1 MSIFHP
7 RRPRPF
13 QMEYRYAR
21 PKRLISDNLSDKQTN
36 GRGAL
41 LLNGLL
47 LLLLILIIL
56 LNS

>member
-1 MSIFHP
+1 
-7 RRPRPF
+7 
-13 QMEYRYAR
+13 MEYRYAR
-21 PKRLISDNLSDKQTN
+21 PKRLISDRRPDRQTN
-36 GRGAL
+36 GRGTL

>member
-1 MSIFHP
+1 
-7 RRPRPF
+7 
-13 QMEYRYAR
+13 MEYRYAR
-21 PKRLISDNLSDKQTN
+21 PKQLISDRLPDRQTN

-41 LLNGLL
+41 LTYGLL